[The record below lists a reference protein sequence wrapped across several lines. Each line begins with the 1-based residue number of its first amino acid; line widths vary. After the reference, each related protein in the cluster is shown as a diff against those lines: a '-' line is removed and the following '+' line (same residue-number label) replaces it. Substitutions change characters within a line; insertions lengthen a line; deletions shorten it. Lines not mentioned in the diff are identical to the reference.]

1 MSYFDSLNGFVDN
14 VDAIQGQINTARD
27 MAFST
32 NMGELEDKYQM
43 IKDKALQAIPDELGD
58 TLNYATQGITAL
70 SGTYNTMRALRKSK
84 LGRTIEKKVTGKEP
98 PQEPKGKEPAQP
110 PEEPPSDVMG
120 LPELDEIERR
130 LNNVRNNP
138 LMNPD
143 EASERINEQLKGG
156 AYDNLKAA
164 VSKGEGN
171 ISSNSSYDRL
181 QADRRA
187 RGEAPEQPS
196 EAPRPAQAEIASD
209 NLPKAQVLDPATGE
223 EVKAPEPIKPAEKPS
238 LEELGLDPISGFSP
252 DEQKAIDTSNDPE
265 KLRAQLQE
273 EQALNMERP
282 PEVPQKAPAPFEDL
296 IPKAPQP
303 SALTATEKA
312 QQIARTTQQ
321 GGAAGGSELLAKI
334 QGDLAEKIKPQTDP
348 AAAGA
353 NAAEEAERA
362 AAAAGRSTA
371 LLGAAELGA
380 GGIAAGLE
388 DIKGTGRAAVGARTS
403 GEVINDGIAVK
414 GGYNFG
420 KRIVRFGKRIAGKKG
435 DPDEV
440 TEKPQSSQSVMEQH
454 FDETD
459 PEEPVR
465 PQLKETGTEETEG
478 SEAPTFEQQD
488 LTIKITAPPEEE
500 AGAAE
505 PPAPEPPQPP
515 RPPAPEP
522 PEAQDPNIIQMTK
535 PEFVGD
541 EPEPAPAPKPDLPE
555 PPTTQPA
562 APAPADVDEPA
573 STASDV
579 VESTQNIVQ
588 DTAEKGAK
596 TLGQTIL
603 DTMGAESGTELA
615 LDSLGVVG
623 EVAGLG
629 LMLGG
634 IFHDVFG
641 RKKIEEQ
648 QQAAEEKAQQQED
661 AAQGALKL
669 AAVQAPTTTAGIDLS
684 SLHNIAGANASV
696 GIV

>member
-14 VDAIQGQINTARD
+14 VDAIQGQIDTAKD
-27 MAFST
+27 MAYST

-98 PQEPKGKEPAQP
+98 PKEP
-110 PEEPPSDVMG
+110 DVDESG
-120 LPELDEIERR
+120 LPQLSELERR
-130 LNNVRNNP
+130 LNNLRNDP
-138 LMNPD
+138 HMNPD
-143 EASERINEQLKGG
+143 EATNRINETLRGG
-156 AYDNLKAA
+156 TYDKLRASL
-164 VSKGEGN
+164 SKDEGN

-181 QADRRA
+181 QADRAA
-187 RGEAPEQPS
+187 RGQAPE
-196 EAPRPAQAEIASD
+196 EAPRPAQTEIASD
-209 NLPKAQVLDPATGE
+209 NLPKPQEIDPATGE
-223 EVKAPEPIKPAEKPS
+223 AVKAPEPVKPAEKPS
-238 LEELGLDPISGFSP
+238 LEELGLDPVSGFSP
-252 DEQKAIDTSNDPE
+252 DEQKAIDTANDPE
-265 KLRAQLQE
+265 KLRAKLQE

-282 PEVPQKAPAPFEDL
+282 PEVPQKAAAPFEDL
-296 IPKAPQP
+296 IPKEPQP
-303 SALTATEKA
+303 STLTTTEKA
-312 QQIARTTQQ
+312 QQIARTTQE
-321 GGAAGGSELLAKI
+321 GGAPGGSELLAKI

-353 NAAEEAERA
+353 NAAEEAA
-362 AAAAGRSTA
+362 SRSTA

-388 DIKGTGRAAVGARTS
+388 DIKGTGKAAVGARTT

-420 KRIVRFGKRIAGKKG
+420 KRIVRFGKRIAGKEG
-435 DPDEV
+435 EPDDI

-478 SEAPTFEQQD
+478 TEAPTFEQQD
-488 LTIKITAPPEEE
+488 LTVKITAPPEDE
-500 AGAAE
+500 AGLAE
-505 PPAPEPPQPP
+505 PPAE
-515 RPPAPEP
+515 PAPEP
-522 PEAQDPNIIQMTK
+522 LAEQTEPAEAQDPSIIQMTK

-541 EPEPAPAPKPDLPE
+541 EPEPAPKPDLPE
-555 PPTTQPA
+555 PPTDQPA
-562 APAPADVDEPA
+562 PAAADVDEPA

-579 VESTQNIVQ
+579 IESTQNIVK

-641 RKKIEEQ
+641 RKKLEAQ
-648 QQAAEEKAQQQED
+648 QEAAEQKAQDQED

-669 AAVQAPTTTAGIDLS
+669 AAVQAPTTTGGIDLS